1 MMLWRSG
8 PTTAQV
14 HRCDTRVFPCE
25 CTLAV
30 PVEGRVEVWQQY
42 ATCYFWCECGTRTTL
57 SFNWMLQFWGTRFDL
72 ARTPGSFCGWSVPNS
87 TSTAIDARR
96 QFLCCITVSPF
107 FDHILGGGFI
117 FFWKTFHPYK
127 LEMIPI
133 CNIFFKWV
141 GWTQPPGSIYPSM
154 DFRFQP
160 RYGNPLY
167 LPDQQVGLN
176 TLAVPP
182 RLGRNKKNMRRVD
195 IYNHNWPDVNV
206 SLCNPYPFV
215 INYI

>member
-1 MMLWRSG
+1 MQQVIFGVNVVLGQHWASIECYSSEELVLTLRELPGHSAGEVFRIPLRLQSMLAGNFCVASLYH
-8 PTTAQV
+8 PFST
-14 HRCDTRVFPCE
+14 F
-25 CTLAV
+25 
-30 PVEGRVEVWQQY
+30 
-42 ATCYFWCECGTRTTL
+42 
-57 SFNWMLQFWGTRFDL
+57 FDH
-72 ARTPGSFCGWSVPNS
+72 
-87 TSTAIDARR
+87 I
-96 QFLCCITVSPF
+96 
-107 FDHILGGGFI
+107 DHILGGGFI

-133 CNIFFKWV
+133 CTIFQM
-141 GWTQPPGSIYPSM
+141 GWTVQPPGSIYPSM
-154 DFRFQP
+154 DFCFQP